1 MVKVSLELSYGMVV
15 NSSLVVETEELSLQT
30 QTPWNKRML
39 LILDGYQE
47 QLIAST
53 TKSSSLDW
61 EMDLLL
67 RPISVQVKWL
77 LSCKVT
83 TMEKSG
89 VSIWTMH
96 SFTLQEMITKL
107 RSGIP
112 MKENVLE
119 PQWSMN
125 KSGKPEEIERV
136 PWEVIQIARVQEL

>member
-1 MVKVSLELSYGMVV
+1 
-15 NSSLVVETEELSLQT
+15 
-30 QTPWNKRML
+30 
-39 LILDGYQE
+39 
-47 QLIAST
+47 
-53 TKSSSLDW
+53 
-61 EMDLLL
+61 
-67 RPISVQVKWL
+67 
-77 LSCKVT
+77 
-83 TMEKSG
+83 MEKSG

-96 SFTLQEMITKL
+96 SFTLQGMITKS